1 MIIHFLNHASIIIQV
16 DNIKLLMDPWFSGSA
31 FEGGWGLRFNNQ
43 KALDL
48 ASTCTHLWISHFH
61 EDHFHLPTL
70 KKLAEINP
78 NIIVLGN
85 NSYNFQ
91 LDEAVK
97 RAGFKN
103 VIPLYE
109 RQPLELSEGFTV
121 KRYPTT
127 GIDNMLLIKTNKGT
141 ILNYN
146 DCSLPPLSQKILKK
160 QIGEI
165 DILLTNFNHA
175 GKLLLYPYPNNEV
188 VRKKLIACFS
198 TNYKIFNPSYVLPFA
213 SYHYYQAK
221 ESFHQNGSMISGEDL
236 APLDSKII
244 PWKIGERVEF
254 NYQDKSIKREVD
266 NEVEL
271 NEKVPLEHK
280 NSYNLEQIKEVGSKF
295 IEKLRKHY
303 GPPTRLLPDLVIK
316 VSDLD
321 ISINLS
327 VKKGKVTDCSLPPHI
342 VAHSEALYKWFS
354 KIYGTDG
361 FVVGAHFDIAEKNR
375 IPLKWQIVLGM
386 LLDNKLD
393 LRSLIAMVF
402 TKKGMKFLFHR
413 KEEIFG
419 ILTTFRIA
427 AEYHND

>member
-1 MIIHFLNHASIIIQV
+1 
-16 DNIKLLMDPWFSGSA
+16 MDPWFSGSA
-31 FEGGWGLRFNNQ
+31 FEGGWGLRFNNPN
-43 KALDL
+43 ALAL
-48 ASTCTHLWISHFH
+48 AQTCTHLWISHFH

-70 KKLAEINP
+70 KKLAELNP

-103 VIPLYE
+103 VVSLFE
-109 RQPLELSEGFTV
+109 REPFKLSEDFV
-121 KRYPTT
+121 IKRYPTT
-127 GIDNMLLIKTNKGT
+127 GIDNMLLINTSEGT

-188 VRKKLIACFS
+188 VRKKLIECFS
-198 TNYKIFNPSYVLPFA
+198 TNYKIFNPKYVLPFA

-221 ESFHQNGSMISGEDL
+221 ESFHQNGSMISGQDL
-236 APLDSKII
+236 TPLDPKII
-244 PWKIGERVEF
+244 PWKIGERIEF
-254 NYQDKSIKREVD
+254 NPKDKSIKQVLD

-271 NEKVPLEHK
+271 NTQTTFEHK
-280 NSYNLEQIKEVGSKF
+280 TSYTLEQLKEAGNKF
-295 IEKLRKHY
+295 IEKLKKHY
-303 GPPTRLLPDLVIK
+303 GPPTRLLPDLIIK
-316 VSDLD
+316 ISDLD
-321 ISINLS
+321 RVISLS
-327 VKKGKVTDCSLPPHI
+327 VKKATINESTLPPHI
-342 VAHSEALYKWFS
+342 VAHSESLYKWFS
-354 KIYGTDG
+354 KIYGTDS

-393 LRSLIAMVF
+393 LRSLITMAF
-402 TKKGMKFLFHR
+402 TRKGIKFLFHR